1 MKIVNLLNTNIID
14 GSMARGG
21 QSVNNGIDIDRVSQ
35 LLNTKIDS
43 RFNNLKY
50 IGQGVNGEIYQ
61 IRADKE
67 AVPYICKCIAYNP
80 DNLAQVNRE
89 LGLLR
94 SIQNYPSTA
103 QYVNPCVGVVV
114 TNDLL
119 VSVFPTFN
127 GVPLGQVKATLMEQ
141 GFKSQNRD
149 LLVKYIIKQL
159 LDAVARIH
167 QQNVCHLQLDDNS
180 VLIETREK
188 FDLHNTTTPPS
199 ADQYEYNNENV
210 NVSKLDIRHPTNM
223 RIYKP
228 EFDELDKPLRLKLTN
243 FGIGCGKLIKTEVLD
258 TGLRDNVGMDSGPA
272 FLRCNLIGCRDKY
285 VAEGLVS
292 ASKNSEYLRLAKHYD
307 TYLIGEIIKSLIYDP
322 ASPISPKLLND
333 TYTPYEDA
341 LTKWIFVPLADRK
354 TPKFIQEKIILDEKH
369 DYDSGF

>member
-14 GSMARGG
+14 ESTAARGG
-21 QSVNNGIDIDRVSQ
+21 QLVNNGIDIDRVSQ

-80 DNLAQVNRE
+80 DNLAQVKRE

-114 TNDLL
+114 TKDLL

-127 GVPLGQVKATLMEQ
+127 GVPLGQVKATLMEP
-141 GFKSQNRD
+141 GFKSRNRD

-188 FDLHNTTTPPS
+188 FDLHNTTTPTS

-210 NVSKLDIRHPTNM
+210 NVSKLDIRNPTNM

-243 FGIGCGKLIKTEVLD
+243 FGIGCGKLIKTDVL
-258 TGLRDNVGMDSGPA
+258 TGDLDNVNSSISA

-285 VAEGLVS
+285 VADGLGS
-292 ASKNSEYLRLAKHYD
+292 ARKNSEYLALAKHYD

-322 ASPISPKLLND
+322 TSLTSPKLLND
-333 TYTPYEDA
+333 TYIPYEDA

>member
-1 MKIVNLLNTNIID
+1 MKIVNLLNTNII
-14 GSMARGG
+14 GTSTARGQDPNG
-21 QSVNNGIDIDRVSQ
+21 NNGIDIDRVSH

-50 IGQGVNGEIYQ
+50 IGPGVNGEIYQ
-61 IRADKE
+61 IQADKA
-67 AVPYICKCIAYNP
+67 AVPYICKCITYNP
-80 DNLAQVNRE
+80 DNLAQVSRE

-114 TNDLL
+114 TKDLL

-127 GVPLGQVKATLMEQ
+127 GVPLAQVKATIQEP
-141 GFKSQNRD
+141 GFKARNRD
-149 LLVKYIIKQL
+149 LLIKYIIKQL

-180 VLIETREK
+180 VLIETKEK
-188 FDLHNTTTPPS
+188 FDLQNTPATP
-199 ADQYEYNNENV
+199 DQYEYNNENV

-228 EFDELDKPLRLKLTN
+228 EFDELDKPIRLKLTN
-243 FGIGCGKLIKTEVLD
+243 FGIGCGKLIKSDVL
-258 TGLRDNVGMDSGPA
+258 TGESLGGADNPVA
-272 FLRCNLIGCRDKY
+272 FLQCNLIGCRDSH
-285 VAEGLVS
+285 VAAELDK
-292 ASKNSEYLRLAKHYD
+292 AKKNSEYLALAKHYD
-307 TYLIGEIIKSLIYDP
+307 TYLIGEIIQSMIYDP
-322 ASPISPKLLND
+322 ANPSKLLNES
-333 TYTPYEDA
+333 YVPYEDA
-341 LTKWIFVPLADRK
+341 LDKWIFVPLAERK
-354 TPKFIQEKIILDEKH
+354 SPKFVQEKIILDEKH

>member
-1 MKIVNLLNTNIID
+1 MKIINLLNTNIID
-14 GSMARGG
+14 TSLAREGSAI
-21 QSVNNGIDIDRVSQ
+21 NNGIDIDRISQ

-50 IGQGVNGEIYQ
+50 IGPGINGEIYQ
-61 IRADKE
+61 IRADKK

-80 DNLAQVNRE
+80 NNLAQVSRE

-114 TNDLL
+114 TKDLL

-127 GVPLGQVKATLMEQ
+127 GVPLGQVKSTVMES
-141 GFKSQNRD
+141 GFKSRNRD

-180 VLIETREK
+180 VLIETQEK
-188 FDLHNTTTPPS
+188 FDLHNTTEHSS
-199 ADQYEYNNENV
+199 ADQYEYDNENV
-210 NVSKLDIRHPTNM
+210 NVSKLDIRRPTNM

-243 FGIGCGKLIKTEVLD
+243 FGIGCGKLIKTDVLVGDLD
-258 TGLRDNVGMDSGPA
+258 TTAGSIPA

-285 VAEGLVS
+285 VAAELPAVK
-292 ASKNSEYLRLAKHYD
+292 KNSEYLTLAKHYD
-307 TYLIGEIIKSLIYDP
+307 TYLIGEIIKSLIYDSSAP
-322 ASPISPKLLND
+322 SKLLNES
-333 TYTPYEDA
+333 YVPYEDA
-341 LTKWIFVPLADRK
+341 LKKWIFVPLANRK

>member
-14 GSMARGG
+14 TSTARG
-21 QSVNNGIDIDRVSQ
+21 SNPENNGIDIDHVSQ

-50 IGQGVNGEIYQ
+50 IGPGVNGEIYQ
-61 IRADKE
+61 IQADKS
-67 AVPYICKCIAYNP
+67 AVPYICKCITYNP
-80 DNLAQVNRE
+80 DNLAQVSRE

-94 SIQNYPSTA
+94 SIQSYPSTS

-114 TNDLL
+114 TKDVL

-127 GVPLGQVKATLMEQ
+127 GVPLAQVKATIQEP
-141 GFKSQNRD
+141 GFKGRNRD
-149 LLVKYIIKQL
+149 LLIKYIIKQL

-180 VLIETREK
+180 VLIETKEK
-188 FDLHNTTTPPS
+188 FDLQNTTTNNITP

-228 EFDELDKPLRLKLTN
+228 EFDELDKPIRLKLTN
-243 FGIGCGKLIKTEVLD
+243 FGIGCGKLIKTDILSGESM
-258 TGLRDNVGMDSGPA
+258 NGMNSTPA
-272 FLRCNLIGCRDKY
+272 FLRCNLIGCRDSY
-285 VAEGLVS
+285 VAAELDR
-292 ASKNSEYLRLAKHYD
+292 AKKNSEYLGLAKHYD
-307 TYLIGEIIKSLIYDP
+307 TYLIGEIIRSMIYDP
-322 ASPISPKLLND
+322 STPGKLLNES
-333 TYTPYEDA
+333 YVPYEDA
-341 LTKWIFVPLADRK
+341 LDKWIFVPLAERK
-354 TPKFIQEKIILDEKH
+354 SPKFIQEKIILDEKH

>member
-14 GSMARGG
+14 ESTARR
-21 QSVNNGIDIDRVSQ
+21 SVNNGIDIDRVSQ

-61 IRADKE
+61 IRAGKE
-67 AVPYICKCIAYNP
+67 SVPYICKCITYNP
-80 DNLAQVNRE
+80 DNLAQVKRE

-114 TNDLL
+114 TRDLL

-127 GVPLGQVKATLMEQ
+127 GVPLGQVKSTIMEL
-141 GFKSQNRD
+141 GFKSRNRD

-188 FDLHNTTTPPS
+188 FDLQNTDPTP
-199 ADQYEYNNENV
+199 DQYEYNNGNV
-210 NVSKLDIRHPTNM
+210 NVSKLDIRNPTNM

-228 EFDELDKPLRLKLTN
+228 EFDELDKPMRLKLTN
-243 FGIGCGKLIKTEVLD
+243 FGIGCGKLIKTDVLSGD
-258 TGLRDNVGMDSGPA
+258 LDNTNGSMSA
-272 FLRCNLIGCRDKY
+272 FLRCNLIGCRDRY
-285 VAEGLVS
+285 VADKIYS
-292 ASKNSEYLRLAKHYD
+292 ASKNSEYLALAKHYD
-307 TYLIGEIIKSLIYDP
+307 TYLIGEIIKSMIYDP
-322 ASPISPKLLND
+322 SQPTKLLND
-333 TYTPYEDA
+333 SYVPYENA
-341 LTKWIFVPLADRK
+341 LTKWIFVPLTDRK
-354 TPKFIQEKIILDEKH
+354 SPKFIQEKIILDEKH